1 MEKST
6 ELNWVD
12 ILDILKLKFK
22 RTLMLLSLF
31 TILCYIYLS
40 YFHQKN
46 HTAILEII
54 QTKNVNS
61 TLYDKIKNIKTD
73 YVVSIDELANS
84 LKSIELNDNI
94 KLLNREFKNPGTYQN
109 VKQYFNEQPANIISE
124 KFNIDISKTD
134 EYYLSDYDLIKISL
148 ANYNI
153 QDFDSFNLEVENIF
167 SKILND
173 AYQRVLSNKNHHINL
188 TINEYIEVLKYD
200 INSIET
206 EIETRINNHKSNLSL
221 LLNFLNEQ
229 YELAKIIELTDRAN
243 IQMTDREP
251 VVFASNLDI
260 FTLSGLYRTENSDTI
275 LKRINLS
282 EKKDEDYFKQND
294 ARYNILINRLNSIN
308 IVYDNLISEFS
319 KDSFKLSD
327 ETFKSQNIK
336 IYTEEESLNKIFILS
351 IFAALV
357 FVMLNTLTL
366 LLHVYSSKKSQL

>member
-1 MEKST
+1 MEKVIEFS
-6 ELNWVD
+6 WVE
-12 ILDILKLKFK
+12 ILDILRLRIKH
-22 RTLMLLSLF
+22 TLILLSLF
-31 TILCYIYLS
+31 TILFYIYLS

-46 HTAILEII
+46 HIGFLEII

-61 TLYDKIKNIKTD
+61 ILYDRIKNIKTD
-73 YVVSIDELANS
+73 YVVSIDDLAKS

-94 KLLNREFKNPGTYQN
+94 KLLNEEFKNPYTYQYI
-109 VKQYFNEQPANIISE
+109 KQYFNEQPANIISK
-124 KFNIDISKTD
+124 KFNIDLLKTD
-134 EYYLSDYDLIKISL
+134 EYYENDYDLIKISL
-148 ANYNI
+148 ASYKK
-153 QDFDSFNLEVENIF
+153 QDFDSFSLEVENIF

-173 AYQRVLSNKNHHINL
+173 AYKRVLSNKNNHINAV
-188 TINEYIEVLKYD
+188 INQYIEGLKYD

-206 EIETRINNHKSNLSL
+206 DIENRIDNHNSKLLL

-282 EKKDEDYFKQND
+282 EKKGEDYFKQND
-294 ARYNILINRLNSIN
+294 AKYNILINRLNSIN
-308 IVYDNLISEFS
+308 IIHDNLISEFS

-336 IYTEEESLNKIFILS
+336 IYTEENSLNKIFILS
-351 IFAALV
+351 IFATFA
-357 FVMLNTLTL
+357 FFMLNIFTL
-366 LLHVYSSKKSQL
+366 LSHIYRSKK